1 MHLCITM
8 DQFYDDVTYPKSART
23 HFRAILCLLRP
34 RWTPLQLGKN
44 NKNRIAQEKKNT
56 RKVKYK
62 SSQFNALSGCV
73 CARTYIVCLIIILPP
88 KKWACTFFVFSLI
101 FITNSLCVQY
111 VEEFLIQH
119 TIEGRSGGV
128 HARRDLLYTH
138 SHGGVGIEKRRQS
151 ATHTPVHLIFRPP
164 RVEIAFAL
172 RCVNVLKVSVVFWE
186 YNTH

>member
-1 MHLCITM
+1 MLQKLPHAHAVERGHSPPHREMQFCQTNKKIKKGSLIKIISQLNGKFNSFFRLSSIYFKTDTIRATSSLPVATAIQPRVPACRTMHLCITM

-88 KKWACTFFVFSLI
+88 KK
-101 FITNSLCVQY
+101 
-111 VEEFLIQH
+111 
-119 TIEGRSGGV
+119 
-128 HARRDLLYTH
+128 
-138 SHGGVGIEKRRQS
+138 
-151 ATHTPVHLIFRPP
+151 
-164 RVEIAFAL
+164 
-172 RCVNVLKVSVVFWE
+172 
-186 YNTH
+186 